1 MLGQCIDS
9 NRARGRGLR
18 LCTLASYNRPVMRGL
33 DVTYFVRRIGMFFLV
48 IFVAASFNFFI
59 PRLAPGN
66 PIGAITSRMSQASAG
81 IENGQAMFEA
91 YRKRFGLDEPLYV
104 QYAKYMW
111 NTIRFDFGQSLS
123 AYPADVSEIIRPA
136 IGWSMGL
143 IGTSVVLT
151 FGLGITIGALLAWKG
166 TPKLVRA
173 LLPVT
178 LIGGV
183 LPYYL
188 LAMLLL
194 YVFAF
199 TSRVLPMSG
208 AYDSGT
214 RIELSWPYITNIAR
228 HAVLPALSIMLT
240 SLGTWALTMR
250 GLMVNSIGE
259 DYMLLADAKGLP
271 KWRIL
276 WWYSVRNAIPPQVTH
291 LGIALGYVVSGAIL
305 VEIVFS
311 YPGLG
316 YQLYQ
321 SIVNSDYTV
330 IQGITLILAISV
342 GLGVL
347 LIDLIYPRL
356 DPRVTYVAESSG

>member
-1 MLGQCIDS
+1 
-9 NRARGRGLR
+9 
-18 LCTLASYNRPVMRGL
+18 MRGL
-33 DVTYFVRRIGMFFLV
+33 SLSYFVRRVGMFFLV

-66 PIGAITSRMSQASAG
+66 PIGAITSRMASASAG

-111 NTIRFDFGQSLS
+111 NTLHLDFGQSLS
-123 AYPADVSEIIRPA
+123 AYPADVSEIVRPA
-136 IGWSMGL
+136 IGWSLGL
-143 IGTSVVLT
+143 IGTSVLIT
-151 FGLGITIGALLAWKG
+151 FGLGVTIGALMGWQG
-166 TPKLVRA
+166 TPRWVKA
-173 LLPVT
+173 LLP
-178 LIGGV
+178 LSMIGGV

-194 YVFAF
+194 YIFAF
-199 TSRVLPMSG
+199 TTRALPMSG
-208 AYDSGT
+208 AYDSG
-214 RIELSWPYITNIAR
+214 IPAGFNEPYVVTVAR
-228 HAVLPALSIMLT
+228 HAVLPALSIILT
-240 SLGTWALTMR
+240 SMGAFALTMR

-259 DYMLLADAKGLP
+259 DYMLLAEAKGLP
-271 KWRIL
+271 KGRIL
-276 WWYSVRNAIPPQVTH
+276 WWYSVRNAIPPQLTH
-291 LGIALGYVVSGAIL
+291 LAIALGFVVSGAIL

-330 IQGITLILAISV
+330 IQAITLILAVSV
-342 GLGVL
+342 GLCVL
-347 LIDLIYPRL
+347 IIDLIYPRL

>member
-1 MLGQCIDS
+1 
-9 NRARGRGLR
+9 
-18 LCTLASYNRPVMRGL
+18 MRGL
-33 DVTYFVRRIGMFFLV
+33 DLSYFLRRIGMFFLV
-48 IFVAASFNFFI
+48 VFVAASFNFFI

-66 PIGAITSRMSQASAG
+66 PIGAITSRMANASAG

-91 YRKRFGLDEPLYV
+91 YRKRFGLDDPIYI

-111 NTIRFDFGQSLS
+111 NTVRFDFGQSLS
-123 AYPADVSEIIRPA
+123 AYPADVSEIVRPA

-143 IGTSVVLT
+143 IGVSVLITFALGVL
-151 FGLGITIGALLAWKG
+151 IGALLAWKG
-166 TPKLVRA
+166 TPRIVKA
-173 LLPVT
+173 ILPIT
-178 LIGGV
+178 MIGGV

-194 YVFAF
+194 YIFAF
-199 TSRVLPMSG
+199 SSRALPMSG
-208 AYDSGT
+208 AFDSG
-214 RIELSWPYITNIAR
+214 ISAQLSWPYIASVAR
-228 HAVLPALSIMLT
+228 HAVLPALSIILT
-240 SLGTWALTMR
+240 SVGGWALTMR
-250 GLMVNSIGE
+250 SLMVNTIGE

-271 KWRIL
+271 KSRIL
-276 WWYSVRNAIPPQVTH
+276 WWYSVRNAIPPQLTH
-291 LGIALGYVVSGAIL
+291 LGIAMGYVVSGAIL

-321 SIVNSDYTV
+321 AIVNSDYTV
-330 IQGITLILAISV
+330 IQGITLILAVSV

-347 LIDLIYPRL
+347 IIDLIYPRL